1 MEKKV
6 YQTKGVCSREISFEY
21 ENGKI
26 YNLTFVGG
34 CNGNLKGIASLI
46 KGMNIYD
53 VINKVQGTRCGDK
66 STSCPDQLSIC
77 LKEYLKL
84 EKQKQVL

>member
-1 MEKKV
+1 MKIRF
-6 YQTKGVCSREISFEY
+6 YPQGVCCQQMEVEI
-21 ENGKI
+21 ENDI
-26 YNLTFVGG
+26 IIEARFYGG

-46 KGMNIYD
+46 KGMNIHD

>member
-1 MEKKV
+1 MRIRF
-6 YQTKGVCSREISFEY
+6 YPQGVCCQQMEVEI
-21 ENGKI
+21 ENDI
-26 YNLTFVGG
+26 IIEARFYGG

-84 EKQKQVL
+84 EEQKQVL

>member
-1 MEKKV
+1 MRIRF
-6 YQTKGVCSREISFEY
+6 YPQGVCCQQMEVEI
-21 ENGKI
+21 ENDI
-26 YNLTFVGG
+26 IIEARFYGG

-46 KGMNIYD
+46 KDMNIYD

-84 EKQKQVL
+84 EEQKQVL

>member
-1 MEKKV
+1 MRIRF
-6 YQTKGVCSREISFEY
+6 YPQGVCCQQMEVEIDNDIIIEANFY
-21 ENGKI
+21 
-26 YNLTFVGG
+26 GG

-84 EKQKQVL
+84 EEQKQVL